1 MFRRCALA
9 VLASGLES
17 DDVRAIFERYKDF
30 EIRLGRQAWGVKL
43 EVKNAPSSAF
53 VDGSMI
59 RGIKEHLFAVLRD
72 IVYIHDAIIGNE
84 RFDLNDPASITNAVY
99 HILRNARILDYRGK
113 PDLVVC
119 WGGHSIG
126 STEYDY
132 TKRVGYEIGLRAL
145 SVCTGC
151 GPGAM
156 KGPMKGA
163 TIGHAKQRIRDG
175 RYIGM
180 TEPGIIA
187 AEPPNPIVNQL
198 VIMPDIEKRLEAFV
212 RCAHAIVVF
221 PGGAGTAEEI
231 LYLLGI
237 LTDPA
242 NADQPLPIVFTGPPS
257 AAEYFGHIDRF
268 IGATLGADG
277 AEALQDRHRRSGAG
291 RARSAA
297 RRGNRARLPSH
308 QERRLQLQL
317 AAADP
322 AGFPAAVRAHARS
335 DGAARPA
342 SRAPAARAGRQPA
355 SRVLRHRRRQ
365 RQGAGHQGDRGAR
378 PVRAARR
385 QGIDDPAGRAAVRV
399 RGAEAHEA
407 RRRVQ
412 AVLSA
417 GRMSKVALKYHFTFP
432 DSRERTFELELDR
445 DTAELSSP
453 TDPNPPAW
461 TELGFHQCTGCP
473 LEKSKVSH
481 CPAAV
486 HLSTVI
492 DGFTDLVS
500 YDKVRVEVETDE
512 RAVIAT
518 LSAQQA
524 LASLMGLIM
533 ASSGCP
539 RTAVFRPMARFHLPF
554 SNESETAYRV
564 AAMYLLAQHFIA
576 REGGKA
582 DFASGRPRPRV
593 SRRARREPRHGAA
606 PARCDSPGCDR
617 ERDRAARRV

>member
-1 MFRRCALA
+1 MRGSRPLGSLENLSQREVQQLLSSGHGGVYEMFRRCALA

-17 DDVRAIFERYKDF
+17 DDVRAIFDRYKDF

-43 EVKNAPSSAF
+43 EVKNAPASAF

-72 IVYIHDAIIGNE
+72 IVYIHDAILGSH

-237 LTDPA
+237 LLDPA
-242 NADQPLPIVFTGPPS
+242 NADQPLPVVFTGPPS
-257 AAEYFGHIDRF
+257 AAEYFGHIDQ
-268 IGATLGADG
+268 L
-277 AEALQDRHRRSGAG
+277 HRR
-291 RARSAA
+291 
-297 RRGNRARLPSH
+297 
-308 QERRLQLQL
+308 
-317 AAADP
+317 D
-322 AGFPAAVRAHARS
+322 
-335 DGAARPA
+335 
-342 SRAPAARAGRQPA
+342 
-355 SRVLRHRRRQ
+355 
-365 RQGAGHQGDRGAR
+365 
-378 PVRAARR
+378 
-385 QGIDDPAGRAAVRV
+385 
-399 RGAEAHEA
+399 A
-407 RRRVQ
+407 RRRRRRSATRSSSAIRRRRRAKCCAAWKPCATTAAPRATRTTTTGCCASRRISSGRSSRRTRRWRSSSCGAISQPHVLAANLRRAFSGIVAGNVKEQGIQ
-412 AVLSA
+412 AIEARGPFELHGDKEMMRLLDELLSA
-417 GRMSKVALKYHFTFP
+417 FVAQKRMKLAGEYRPCYRLVA
-432 DSRERTFELELDR
+432 
-445 DTAELSSP
+445 
-453 TDPNPPAW
+453 
-461 TELGFHQCTGCP
+461 
-473 LEKSKVSH
+473 
-481 CPAAV
+481 
-486 HLSTVI
+486 
-492 DGFTDLVS
+492 
-500 YDKVRVEVETDE
+500 
-512 RAVIAT
+512 
-518 LSAQQA
+518 
-524 LASLMGLIM
+524 
-533 ASSGCP
+533 
-539 RTAVFRPMARFHLPF
+539 
-554 SNESETAYRV
+554 
-564 AAMYLLAQHFIA
+564 
-576 REGGKA
+576 
-582 DFASGRPRPRV
+582 
-593 SRRARREPRHGAA
+593 
-606 PARCDSPGCDR
+606 
-617 ERDRAARRV
+617 